1 MYDNHLESD
10 LIMNDTIR
18 FKIVDSDTNKDLKSV
33 QIERSYNTENGD
45 VVWGY
50 VDSLHP
56 MSIMDLLI
64 LKNTLQEYIHKNDWY

>member
-18 FKIVDSDTNKDLKSV
+18 FNIVDSDTNKDLKSV
-33 QIERSYNTENGD
+33 QIERPYNTENGD

-64 LKNTLQEYIHKNDWY
+64 LKNTLQEYIHKNDWH

>member
-1 MYDNHLESD
+1 
-10 LIMNDTIR
+10 MNDTIR
-18 FKIVDSDTNKDLKSV
+18 FNIVDSDTNKDLKSV
-33 QIERSYNTENGD
+33 QIERPYNTENGD

-64 LKNTLQEYIHKNDWY
+64 LKNTLQEYIHKNDWH

>member
-18 FKIVDSDTNKDLKSV
+18 FNIVDSDTNKDLKSV
-33 QIERSYNTENGD
+33 QIERPYNTEKGD

-64 LKNTLQEYIHKNDWY
+64 LKNTLQEYIHKNDWH

>member
-1 MYDNHLESD
+1 
-10 LIMNDTIR
+10 MNDTIR